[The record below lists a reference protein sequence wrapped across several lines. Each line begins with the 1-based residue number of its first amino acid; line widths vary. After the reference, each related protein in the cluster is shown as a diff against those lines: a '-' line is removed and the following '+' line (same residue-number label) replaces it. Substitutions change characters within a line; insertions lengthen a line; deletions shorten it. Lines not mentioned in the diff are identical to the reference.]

1 MQILNRWT
9 GDVIHEADAESMKLL
24 VLSAIGKQIS
34 LRGSDLSGSNLRG
47 SDLSGSNLSGSD
59 LSGSDLSGSNLSGSN
74 LSGSDLSGSNLSG
87 SDLTPIRDDFWAVL
101 SSVPSEV
108 TGLRAKLISGE
119 INGSTYTGVC
129 ACLVGTI
136 AKARN
141 CRYDEIPGLSP
152 NASRPIEKFF
162 TEITPGKTPEN
173 CQPAKLVLE
182 WLDTWFANMTAAFGV
197 KS

>member
-9 GDVIHEADAESMKLL
+9 GAVIYEDDVESMNLL
-24 VLSAIGKQIS
+24 VLSAIGKRVS
-34 LRGSDLSGSNLRG
+34 LRGSNLRG
-47 SDLSGSNLSGSD
+47 SDLSGSDLRNSD
-59 LSGSDLSGSNLSGSN
+59 LSGSDLRDSD
-74 LSGSDLSGSNLSG
+74 LSGSDLRNSDLSGSDLRNSNLRY

-108 TGLRAKLISGE
+108 AELRTKLMAGE
-119 INGSTYTGVC
+119 INGSTYTGDC

-141 CRYDEIPGLSP
+141 CKYDEIPGLSP
-152 NASRPIEKFF
+152 NSSRPIEKFF
-162 TEITPGKTPEN
+162 TAITPGKTPEN

-182 WLDTWFANMTAAFGV
+182 WLDTWAANMTAAFGV